1 MKTVTYLYDDYLTA
15 LKVMRELESSG
26 VTPHNIAL
34 VGSNA
39 DGRYKTNGTTG
50 AAETNMAANGAAV
63 GGAVG
68 IGAGV
73 LTALG
78 ALAIPGLGPLVA
90 AGVLATTI
98 VTTTGGVLAGSLI
111 GGLIDYGISE
121 PDAQVYAEG
130 VRRGGTLISTR
141 TSEVQSTA
149 VDAIMRQHGGVHADE
164 RRRAYTEGGW
174 STFDNAAPFYPPD
187 EIARER
193 ARLQAQS

>member
-1 MKTVTYLYDDYLTA
+1 MKTITYLYDDYLTA

-39 DGRYKTNGTTG
+39 DGRYKLNGTTVSD
-50 AAETNMAANGAAV
+50 ESNMAANGAAV
-63 GGAVG
+63 GGVVG

-98 VTTTGGVLAGSLI
+98 VTTTGGVIAGSLI
-111 GGLIDYGISE
+111 GGLIEYGISE
-121 PDAQVYAEG
+121 PDAHVYAEG

-141 TSEVQSTA
+141 VSDEQTNA

-164 RRRAYTEGGW
+164 RRKTYTEGGW
-174 STFDNAAPFYPPD
+174 STFDNEAPVYNPK
-187 EIARER
+187 EIERER
-193 ARLQAQS
+193 ARVQL